1 MIHAFLQSGG
11 ARFEQLAGPEL
22 AIAVKEIE
30 TKFQADWKKND
41 VAERT
46 RASVVEPFQRAMAAH
61 GQPRLLRSFSV
72 GEKKDDLALVGYGQ
86 PAKAEEQLHFLEL
99 GEEVFVVAS
108 YQRGHH
114 DTELR
119 LYPPL
124 PRRGVPTLEAFK
136 EQGFAGLYDA
146 DRGDV
151 EVVRLFRARGPRTD
165 VQFGKGKRYE
175 DQSFAWALYESLTSA
190 LRRGDRSAAAL
201 GPELIKAQRIHEFVD
216 ARLKAGG
223 QVGFSQLLP
232 YLAHAKGQLLPDGP
246 PGGQVLLHA
255 LEWSGKTVAVTQELG
270 AKPRIRAFLRDQ
282 VGDQPT
288 WLELRFPAQ
297 AQIPARG
304 VAALV
309 QGDRL
314 RILGGVDQAGQ
325 GLATEWTFQL
335 EQGAHNAYVDR
346 TFQPGPGLDGPRAY
360 ATAIAPDRVA
370 LLGGVAGFYAGRG
383 KAEPEAPA
391 WQRRWSEQARGQ
403 AGWRDAGALP
413 DRMSGGGS
421 VFATPDGIFVGP
433 GAGLDG
439 RLCYL
444 DLPNKV
450 AIELPELPG
459 RLGLGQLHLD
469 DSVLYYTG
477 GYRQRAEGAG
487 VEKVVYGL
495 DLNQLDGWK
504 VIGDCP
510 LLAGSNRLTRRG
522 GRPIILGL
530 SPEGRFTFVPGGA
543 P

>member
-1 MIHAFLQSGG
+1 MIHSFLQSGS

-22 AIAVKEIE
+22 AIAVREIDS
-30 TKFQADWKKND
+30 KFQPDWKKND

-46 RASVVEPFQRAMAAH
+46 RATVVEPFQRAMAAH
-61 GQPRLLRSFSV
+61 GQPRLLRSFSI
-72 GEKKDDLALVGYGQ
+72 GEKKEDLELVGPGHN
-86 PAKAEEQLHFLEL
+86 KAEEQLHFLEL
-99 GEEVFVVAS
+99 GEQVFVVAS
-108 YQRGHH
+108 YQRDH
-114 DTELR
+114 DRTELR

-124 PRRGVPTLEAFK
+124 PRRGVPTLEALK
-136 EQGFAGLYDA
+136 ERGFQGLYGQ

-151 EVVRLFRARGPRTD
+151 EVVRLFRERGPRTD

-175 DQSFAWALYESLTSA
+175 DQNFAWALYESLTSA
-190 LRRGDRSAAAL
+190 LRRGDRSAASL

-216 ARLKAGG
+216 ARLREGRP
-223 QVGFSQLLP
+223 VNFSLLLP

-255 LEWSGKTVAVTQELG
+255 LEWNGKTVAVTQELG
-270 AKPRIRAFLRDQ
+270 PKPRIRAFLRDQ
-282 VGDQPT
+282 IGEQPT

-297 AQIPARG
+297 AEVPARG
-304 VAALV
+304 VSALI

-314 RILGGVDQAGQ
+314 RLFGGVDRANN
-325 GLATEWTFQL
+325 GLATEWTFAL
-335 EQGAHNAYVDR
+335 EQGARNAYLDS
-346 TFQPGPGLDGPRAY
+346 TFQPGPGLDGPRAF

-383 KAEPEAPA
+383 KAEAEAPA
-391 WQRRWSEQARGQ
+391 WQRRWSEQAKGQ

-421 VFATPDGIFVGP
+421 TFATADGAFVGP

-444 DLPNKV
+444 DFKNRV

-469 DSVLYYTG
+469 DSVLYYSG
-477 GYRQRAEGAG
+477 GYGLRGDGASAE
-487 VEKVVYGL
+487 KIVYGL

-504 VIGDCP
+504 KIGDCE
-510 LLAGSNRLTRRG
+510 LLAGSNRLVHRG
-522 GRPIILGL
+522 GRPMILGL
-530 SPEGRFTFVPGGA
+530 SPQGRFTFVPGGA